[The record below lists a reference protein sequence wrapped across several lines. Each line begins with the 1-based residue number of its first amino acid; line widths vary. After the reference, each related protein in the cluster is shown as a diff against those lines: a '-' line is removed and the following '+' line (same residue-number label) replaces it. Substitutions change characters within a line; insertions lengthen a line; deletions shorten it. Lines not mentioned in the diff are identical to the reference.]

1 MMRST
6 AGVYVSAF
14 HIAVFALL
22 LAGCTHGGMCVK
34 PRITLLAA
42 APGPAGG
49 QQSSEEWIRDFER
62 RRRRLLERLEDKMD
76 ELRRRLERNEGPRSL
91 LASCG

>member
-6 AGVYVSAF
+6 VWVYVSVL
-14 HIAVFALL
+14 HIALFALL
-22 LAGCTHGGMCVK
+22 LPGCTHGGMSMA
-34 PRITLLAA
+34 PQTTLLAA
-42 APGPAGG
+42 APGPADG
-49 QQSSEEWIRDFER
+49 QHSSEEWIRDFER